1 MVLKKKIL
9 SLISAAAIAVTMTAA
24 GGAVSAKDTV
34 ISGTYTQGTTLG
46 TFFQSDCLGYD
57 SIELNYEY
65 VEIPE
70 NATETFGILVFDSEW
85 GG

>member
-46 TFFQSDCLGYD
+46 TFSR
-57 SIELNYEY
+57 
-65 VEIPE
+65 
-70 NATETFGILVFDSEW
+70 ATAWVMTPLS
-85 GG
+85 